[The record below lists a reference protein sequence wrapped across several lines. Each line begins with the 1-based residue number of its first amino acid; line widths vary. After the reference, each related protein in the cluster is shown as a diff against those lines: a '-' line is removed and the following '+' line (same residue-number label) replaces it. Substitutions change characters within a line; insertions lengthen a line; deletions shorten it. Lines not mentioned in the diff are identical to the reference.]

1 MTSFRRSCVSFP
13 FPRSLVSS
21 LCVYHHT
28 AACHNL
34 VGAHLELAL
43 YETPFSVFVARLRA
57 RRVIIVHRAAYTPK
71 VLEPLRPRPPVPTPD
86 LPLYSSLTFPFLAPF
101 PEPIPV
107 DVVQGMHTAKFG
119 PGGASA
125 DSAPAIAP
133 AASHSPTSMTVT
145 KDEEDKL
152 QKISIG
158 DELNVRRRGGG
169 GDAGT
174 RMEEGI

>member
-1 MTSFRRSCVSFP
+1 MFTR
-13 FPRSLVSS
+13 
-21 LCVYHHT
+21 T
-28 AACHNL
+28 
-34 VGAHLELAL
+34 
-43 YETPFSVFVARLRA
+43 
-57 RRVIIVHRAAYTPK
+57 AYTPK
-71 VLEPLRPRPPVPTPD
+71 VLEPLRPRPSVPDPD
-86 LPLYSSLTFPFLAPF
+86 LPLYFSLPFPFLAPF

-152 QKISIG
+152 QKMSIG